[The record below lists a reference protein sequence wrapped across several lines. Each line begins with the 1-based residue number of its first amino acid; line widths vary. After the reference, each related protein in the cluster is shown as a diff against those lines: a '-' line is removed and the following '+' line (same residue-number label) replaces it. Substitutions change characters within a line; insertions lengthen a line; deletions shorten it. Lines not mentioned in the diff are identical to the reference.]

1 LFDVATK
8 NIKID
13 SHPTCILEQMSNN
26 YLDLLTDDLI
36 NLIINKATDDTE
48 YQLNQL
54 TKQILKPSCYKRIKA
69 KQRRTCIVPAH
80 YILDNLF
87 HINPNINLEQIIKGP
102 FSVSYPDLFN
112 PFYKDP
118 AYEDNYITL
127 VIDKDIS
134 VAYLLIKIV
143 KLIGSYNINRYH
155 INLDCN
161 CINDIFIFT
170 DTNQVIIDFDE
181 DMDGHGFGNADS
193 KKGLISYK

>member
-1 LFDVATK
+1 
-8 NIKID
+8 
-13 SHPTCILEQMSNN
+13 MSNN